1 LAGRP
6 LDRLATTLA
15 LKALR
20 ADLTT
25 GLKARVTE
33 TSPPPDWTEDQRLA
47 ALKAYDIVETPAEA
61 AFDDITR
68 LIAQICD
75 APIAVIN
82 FLESHRQWFKSEVG
96 LGVNETPLD
105 VSFCAKALLQN
116 DNLVVADATKDERFI
131 CNPLV
136 TGDMHLRF
144 YAGALL
150 RTADGLPIGTLCVLD
165 RKARPE
171 GLTALQQTA
180 LETLARQVMTQLEL
194 RRALAQKRQSEDAAR
209 RAMAAVQ
216 SVGAWE
222 WDIVSNRVTADAAF
236 ARLYGLDPAE
246 AALGTPIEVF
256 AQAFHPDDAER
267 VSSEI
272 DAAIATGQDFISEYR
287 VVPAPGEERWVLARG
302 EVYRDGQGQ
311 PVYFPGL
318 VIDISDR
325 KQVESQLAQAAV
337 ALGESEAK
345 FRAIADSMPQM
356 VWSTRP
362 DGFHD
367 YYNARWYEFTGVPA
381 GSTDGEG
388 WNDMFHPEDQS
399 RARALWSRSLETGE
413 PYEIEYR
420 LRHHS
425 GVYRWTLGRAMA
437 IRNAEG
443 EITRW
448 FGTCTD
454 IDELKRMEQGKE
466 LLSQELSHR
475 IKNIFAVVSA
485 LVALSARKHPQAKS
499 FSLDLRTRINALARA
514 HEFVRPHTE
523 TSRPTVGAMTLH
535 AFLTDLFRPYEV
547 ADGQPRVVVSGDDA
561 VFDDQAA
568 TSVALLFHE
577 LATNA
582 AKYGALSRDEG
593 RVSLY
598 TREIGD
604 RFVLEWAEHG
614 GPNVEGAPDHAG
626 FGSTLALL
634 SVEGQL
640 GGRLEQQWR
649 PEGLKVVAD
658 LPATALSRRRAAVR
672 AKAGA
677 N

>member
-1 LAGRP
+1 M
-6 LDRLATTLA
+6 A

-25 GLKARVTE
+25 GPKARVTE

-47 ALKAYDIVETPAEA
+47 ALKVYDIVETPAEA

-267 VSSEI
+267 VSAEI

-287 VVPAPGEERWVLARG
+287 VGSCAGRG
-302 EVYRDGQGQ
+302 
-311 PVYFPGL
+311 
-318 VIDISDR
+318 
-325 KQVESQLAQAAV
+325 
-337 ALGESEAK
+337 ALG
-345 FRAIADSMPQM
+345 
-356 VWSTRP
+356 
-362 DGFHD
+362 
-367 YYNARWYEFTGVPA
+367 
-381 GSTDGEG
+381 
-388 WNDMFHPEDQS
+388 
-399 RARALWSRSLETGE
+399 
-413 PYEIEYR
+413 
-420 LRHHS
+420 S
-425 GVYRWTLGRAMA
+425 GA
-437 IRNAEG
+437 
-443 EITRW
+443 
-448 FGTCTD
+448 
-454 IDELKRMEQGKE
+454 
-466 LLSQELSHR
+466 
-475 IKNIFAVVSA
+475 
-485 LVALSARKHPQAKS
+485 
-499 FSLDLRTRINALARA
+499 
-514 HEFVRPHTE
+514 
-523 TSRPTVGAMTLH
+523 
-535 AFLTDLFRPYEV
+535 
-547 ADGQPRVVVSGDDA
+547 
-561 VFDDQAA
+561 
-568 TSVALLFHE
+568 
-577 LATNA
+577 
-582 AKYGALSRDEG
+582 
-593 RVSLY
+593 
-598 TREIGD
+598 
-604 RFVLEWAEHG
+604 
-614 GPNVEGAPDHAG
+614 
-626 FGSTLALL
+626 
-634 SVEGQL
+634 
-640 GGRLEQQWR
+640 WR
-649 PEGLKVVAD
+649 G
-658 LPATALSRRRAAVR
+658 LSRRAGSAGLFSRSGHR
-672 AKAGA
+672 HQRPQTGREPAGA
-677 N
+677 GGGRSGRERGQVPRYRRLHAPDGVVHAPRWLPRLL